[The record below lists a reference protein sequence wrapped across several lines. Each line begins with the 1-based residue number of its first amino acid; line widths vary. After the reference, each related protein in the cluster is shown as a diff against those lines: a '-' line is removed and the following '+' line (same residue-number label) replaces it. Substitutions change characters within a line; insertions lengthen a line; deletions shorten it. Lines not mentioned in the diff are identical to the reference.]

1 MHKEMMEEQELPPLA
16 KRDSDHVR
24 DNHITSGSYR
34 KWWQTNRKTLQTSC
48 LIPNTRP
55 IFALSFEHLEF

>member
-1 MHKEMMEEQELPPLA
+1 
-16 KRDSDHVR
+16 VR

-34 KWWQTNRKTLQTSC
+34 KWWQTNKKTLQTSC

-55 IFALSFEHLEF
+55 IFALSLLSIWSSREL